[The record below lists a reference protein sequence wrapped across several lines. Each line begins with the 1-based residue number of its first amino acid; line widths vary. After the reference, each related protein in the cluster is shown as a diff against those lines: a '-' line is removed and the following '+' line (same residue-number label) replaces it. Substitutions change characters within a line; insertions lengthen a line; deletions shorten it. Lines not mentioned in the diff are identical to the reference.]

1 MTIQPRNTPAP
12 APVAPLP
19 PRDPGCRGPISRPSR
34 SVPFS
39 IPIDNSLGARKGAQ
53 PNTDRHRSTVEE
65 SKA

>member
-19 PRDPGCRGPISRPSR
+19 PRDPGCRGPISTPSR

-39 IPIDNSLGARKGAQ
+39 APRSVPFIPIS
-53 PNTDRHRSTVEE
+53 E
-65 SKA
+65 